1 MRRRDSGRLGDTV
14 REMEAADWASLSDQE
29 LLERHISKLGLRLEG
44 TTLEPLIRQLYDELS
59 AQGLVFHPPTHI
71 GDEWFVP
78 IGIPA
83 IFVPFF
89 LVHDRLRALER
100 TMMLEVEGETPEW
113 FMKLMRHEAAH
124 AYSYAY
130 QLQRKTKWQ
139 QTFGQTS
146 DEETPNTYRPRPF
159 SRSYVMH
166 LDDWYA
172 QAHPDED
179 FAETFAI
186 WLTPEL
192 DWRKRYADWKA
203 LQKLEYVDE
212 LMKSLAGK
220 PPVHAPKYRVAEY
233 DCLNVKL
240 KTYYARK
247 RKLYEDTYPGF
258 YDVDLRQL
266 FSAPTGIKAS
276 SYLRQRRRRLMNSV
290 CQWTNEKKFRV
301 NELLTRLIDRSD
313 ELGLRVQNDDPQ
325 QDFRV
330 ASYITTLVMNYLYTS
345 KFKRTK

>member
-1 MRRRDSGRLGDTV
+1 
-14 REMEAADWASLSDQE
+14 MEVPDWAVLTDEQ
-29 LLERHISKLGLRLEG
+29 LLERRISKLGLKLEG
-44 TTLEPLIRQLYDELS
+44 TTLEPLIQKLYDELS
-59 AQGLVFHPPTHI
+59 AHGLGFHPPTHI

-78 IGIPA
+78 IGVPA
-83 IFVPFF
+83 IFIPFF

-100 TMMLEVEGETPEW
+100 TMMLEAEGETPEW

-130 QLQRKTKWQ
+130 QLQRKKKWQ
-139 QTFGQTS
+139 KFFGHTS
-146 DEETPNTYRPRPF
+146 SEETPSFYRPRPF
-159 SRSYVMH
+159 SRSYVTH

-179 FAETFAI
+179 FAETFAV
-186 WLTPEL
+186 WLTPDF
-192 DWRKRYADWKA
+192 DWRQRYAGWRA
-203 LQKLEYVDE
+203 LRKLEYVDE

-220 PPVHAPKYRVAEY
+220 PPTFSPKYRVADY
-233 DCLNVKL
+233 DGLNLKL
-240 KTYYARK
+240 KTYYAHK

-266 FSAPTGIKAS
+266 FSAPAGIKAS
-276 SYLRQRRRRLMNSV
+276 SYLRQRRRRIMNSV
-290 CQWTNEKKFRV
+290 AQWTNEKKFRV
-301 NELLTRLIDRSD
+301 NKLLNRLIDRSD

-330 ASYITTLVMNYLYTS
+330 ASYITTLVMNYLFTG

>member
-1 MRRRDSGRLGDTV
+1 
-14 REMEAADWASLSDQE
+14 MESATDWAALTDEQ
-29 LLERHISKLGLRLEG
+29 LLERRISKLGLRLEG
-44 TTLEPLIRQLYDELS
+44 TTLEPLIKQLYDELS
-59 AQGLVFHPPTHI
+59 AHGLVFHPPTHI

-89 LVHDRLRALER
+89 LVNDRLRALER
-100 TMMLEVEGETPEW
+100 TMMLEAEGDTPEW

-130 QLQRKTKWQ
+130 QLQRKKKWQ
-139 QTFGQTS
+139 KFFGHTS
-146 DEETPNTYRPRPF
+146 SEETPSFYRPRPF
-159 SRSYVMH
+159 SRGYVTH

-179 FAETFAI
+179 FAETFAV
-186 WLTPEL
+186 WLTPDF
-192 DWRKRYADWKA
+192 DWRQRYAGWRA
-203 LQKLEYVDE
+203 LRKLEYVDE

-220 PPVHAPKYRVAEY
+220 PPTHAPKYRVADY
-233 DCLNVKL
+233 DGLNLKL

-258 YDVDLRQL
+258 YDVDLGQL
-266 FSAPTGIKAS
+266 FAAPTGIKAS
-276 SYLRQRRRRLMNSV
+276 SYLRQRRRRIMNSV
-290 CQWTNEKKFRV
+290 AQWTNEKKFRV
-301 NELLTRLIDRSD
+301 NKLLNRLIDRSD

-330 ASYITTLVMNYLYTS
+330 ASYITTLVMNYLFTG

>member
-1 MRRRDSGRLGDTV
+1 MD
-14 REMEAADWASLSDQE
+14 APDWTQLSDQD
-29 LLERHISKLGLRLEG
+29 LLERRISTLGLRLEG
-44 TTLEPLIRQLYDELS
+44 TPLEPLIREVYDELS
-59 AQGLVFHPPTHI
+59 AHGLVFHPPCHI

-78 IGIPA
+78 IGIPV
-83 IFVPFF
+83 IFIPFF

-100 TMMLEVEGETPEW
+100 TLMLEVEGETKEW

-130 QLQRKTKWQ
+130 QLQRKKKWQ
-139 QTFGQTS
+139 QNFGQTS
-146 DEETPNTYRPRPF
+146 DEETPTFYRPRPF

-186 WLTPEL
+186 WLTPGL
-192 DWRKRYADWKA
+192 DWRKRYAGWKA
-203 LQKLEYVDE
+203 LQKLEYIDE
-212 LMKSLAGK
+212 LMKSLAGV
-220 PPVHAPKYRVAEY
+220 PPVHTPKYRVADY

-247 RKLYEDTYPGF
+247 RKLYEDTYPNF
-258 YDVDLRQL
+258 YDADLQQL
-266 FSAPTGIKAS
+266 FNATSGPGRIKAS
-276 SYLRQRRRRLMNSV
+276 SYLRRTRRRLLNSV

-301 NELLTRLIDRSD
+301 NKLLARLIDRCD
-313 ELGLRVQNDDPQ
+313 ELDLHVHNDDPQ
-325 QDFRV
+325 EDFRV
-330 ASYITTLVMNYLYTS
+330 SAFITTLVMNYLFTG